1 MRFADLLVRG
11 LGGHMRLDK
20 FVIGAPIPERFI
32 NQLEEDFPG
41 TRFVVAT
48 DESFRDELSDA
59 DATVSWRLLPEEV
72 EAAPQLKWLQTV
84 GAGVDDIISPA
95 IVERGLI
102 VTNNSGV
109 HASNIAE
116 HVLSMMLAF
125 ARRLPFQIRGQ
136 INHEWRDETGRE
148 GVFELGGQTLLLVGV
163 GNIGSAIGARAKCFG
178 MTVIGVRR
186 RPDREP
192 IPSIDE
198 QYGVDQMKEQ
208 LLRADHVVI
217 AMPLTSRSRRLF
229 DGATIAAMKR
239 GAYLYN
245 IGRGPIIDT
254 DALID
259 RLQSGHLA
267 GAGLDVTD
275 PEPLPPDSPL
285 WDLENVI
292 ITSHT
297 SGGTPKYWDRAFGIL
312 HENIRRY
319 IADEPLQNSVDV
331 TEGY

>member
-1 MRFADLLVRG
+1 
-11 LGGHMRLDK
+11 MRLDK
-20 FVIGAPIPERFI
+20 FVIGAPIPNHFI
-32 NQLEEDFPG
+32 KQLKADFPQ
-41 TRFVVAT
+41 TRFVTAT
-48 DESFRDELSDA
+48 DDSFREELKDA
-59 DATVSWRLLPEEV
+59 DATVSWRLLPDEI
-72 EAAPQLKWLQTV
+72 EAAPKLKWLQTI

-95 IVERGLI
+95 IIERSLI

-116 HVLSMMLAF
+116 HVLGMMLAF

-136 INHEWRDETGRE
+136 INHEWRDEAGRE
-148 GVFELGGQTLLLVGV
+148 SVFELGGQTLLLVGV

-178 MTVIGVRR
+178 MNVIGVRR
-186 RPDREP
+186 RPGRELT
-192 IPSIDE
+192 PSIDE
-198 QYGVDQMKEQ
+198 QYSVDQLKEQ
-208 LLRADHVVI
+208 LPRADHVVI
-217 AMPLTSRSRRLF
+217 AMPLTPLSRRLF
-229 DGATIAAMKR
+229 DSATISAMKP

-254 DALID
+254 VALVD
-259 RLQSGHLA
+259 HLQSGHLA

-275 PEPLPPDSPL
+275 PEPLPPESPL
-285 WDLENVI
+285 WDMENAI

-319 IADEPLQNSVDV
+319 IAGEPLQNVVDV

>member
-1 MRFADLLVRG
+1 
-11 LGGHMRLDK
+11 MRLDK
-20 FVIGAPIPERFI
+20 FVIGAPIPEHYVD
-32 NQLEEDFPG
+32 QLVNDFPQ
-41 TRFVVAT
+41 TLFVTAT
-48 DESFRDELSDA
+48 DDSFRDELRDA

-72 EAAPQLKWLQTV
+72 ESAPKLKWLQTV

-95 IVERGLI
+95 IVDRSLI

-116 HVLSMMLAF
+116 HVLGMMLAF

-136 INHEWRDETGRE
+136 INHEWRDEAGRA

-163 GNIGSAIGARAKCFG
+163 GNIGSAIGARAKCLG
-178 MTVIGVRR
+178 MTVIGIRR
-186 RPDREP
+186 RPDQQSAS
-192 IPSIDE
+192 SIDE
-198 QYGVDQMKEQ
+198 QYSVDHLKEQ
-208 LLRADHVVI
+208 LPRADHVVV
-217 AMPLTSRSRRLF
+217 AMPLTPRTRGLL
-229 DGATIAAMKR
+229 DGATLATMKR
-239 GAYLYN
+239 GAYIYN
-245 IGRGPIIDT
+245 IGRGPIIET
-254 DALID
+254 VALID
-259 RLQSGHLA
+259 HLQSGHLA

-285 WDLENVI
+285 WDMENVI

-319 IADEPLQNSVDV
+319 IADEPLQNVVDV

>member
-1 MRFADLLVRG
+1 
-11 LGGHMRLDK
+11 MRLDK

-32 NQLEEDFPG
+32 AQLNADFPR
-41 TRFVVAT
+41 TRFVTAT
-48 DESFRDELSDA
+48 DDSFREELKDA
-59 DATVSWRLLPEEV
+59 DATVSWRLLPDDI
-72 EAAPQLKWLQTV
+72 EAAPKRKWLQTI

-116 HVLSMMLAF
+116 HVLGMMLAF

-136 INHEWRDETGRE
+136 INHEWRDESGRE
-148 GVFELGGQTLLLVGV
+148 YVFELGGQTLLLVGV
-163 GNIGSAIGARAKCFG
+163 GNIGTAIGARAKCFG
-178 MTVIGVRR
+178 MRVIGVRR
-186 RPDREP
+186 RPSREST
-192 IPSIDE
+192 PSIDE
-198 QYGVDQMKEQ
+198 QFGVDQLKEQ
-208 LLRADHVVI
+208 LPRADHVVI

-229 DGATIAAMKR
+229 DGATIAAMKP

-245 IGRGPIIDT
+245 IGRGPIIDPV
-254 DALID
+254 ALVD
-259 RLQSGHLA
+259 HLQSGHLA

-285 WDLENVI
+285 WDMENVI

-312 HENIRRY
+312 HENIRRFV
-319 IADEPLQNSVDV
+319 ADEPLQNVVDV